1 MRKDEREKEDWR
13 RMDEKERDECR
24 RKDEKERDRL
34 HLQMIAMMSGGRV
47 NVPTN
52 PRVIIKSLS
61 RPSAP
66 AVQIRIESLPQLIRC
81 DMVIFL
87 LKKSSCFVYRELKR
101 LFDSSGKEV
110 LVKQDGVEVLLTDCD
125 IDWPPK
131 MKLNMAESEISGV
144 MTQVFVLDPMYYIV
158 CKDHIAGSWY
168 YCRKLRSII
177 VENYAY
183 CQPIEYSSILTRLMR
198 KVLLVYFDFTP
209 VFVLLP

>member
-1 MRKDEREKEDWR
+1 MEDRRKEEKEREEERRRHDRELELERYERMRKDEREKEHWR

-24 RKDEKERDRL
+24 RKDEKERDRQ

-52 PRVIIKSLS
+52 PRVIIKSSS

-110 LVKQDGVEVLLTDCD
+110 LVKQDGVEVLMTDCD
-125 IDWPPK
+125 IEWPPK
-131 MKLNMAESEISGV
+131 MKLDMAEREISGV
-144 MTQVFVLDPMYYIV
+144 MTQVFVLDPM
-158 CKDHIAGSWY
+158 
-168 YCRKLRSII
+168 
-177 VENYAY
+177 
-183 CQPIEYSSILTRLMR
+183 
-198 KVLLVYFDFTP
+198 
-209 VFVLLP
+209 